1 MRANH
6 PRLFALLIFGALGD
20 PAIGQ
25 EAVDMR
31 LVDAG
36 FIMRPANTP
45 EKIARLRQLPPRKF
59 VRRKTGAGHYYIYAD
74 PHYCK
79 CALVGSERAMQAYR
93 DMVRSPSGAPTL
105 SIAPSGAS
113 PGQEL
118 IADLN
123 TDIGDV
129 PETDILHFKF

>member
-36 FIMRPANTP
+36 FIMRPADTP
-45 EKIARLRQLPPRKF
+45 YKIERLKLLPPRKF

-74 PHYCK
+74 PNYCK
-79 CALVGSERAMQAYR
+79 CALVGSERAMQTYR
-93 DMVRSPSGAPTL
+93 DMVRPPAASPTVSVP
-105 SIAPSGAS
+105 PSGAS
-113 PGQEL
+113 PAGEMINEL
-118 IADLN
+118 N
-123 TDIGDV
+123 SDIGV
-129 PETDILHFKF
+129 PDGDILDFNNF